1 MKAVIFDLDGTLLD
15 TIEDIADSM
24 NHVLDLYGFPRHSIA
39 EYKLFVGDGAANLV
53 KRSVSGSGASDTML
67 GQLEEG
73 YRAEYLKRHADKTK
87 PYDGIPE
94 LLAALADRGI
104 KKAVLS
110 NKPHD
115 STEKVIAHYFPN
127 IEFDA
132 VIGQQPGRPIKP
144 DPGSALEIVGILGVK
159 KEDVIYIG
167 DTGTDMLTAKAAGLK
182 AVGAL
187 WGFRDESELAAN
199 GADLLAWQPMD
210 LIREGDKDDDEIGN
224 IIVYRE

>member
-24 NHVLDLYGFPRHSIA
+24 NDVLDRYGFPRHSIA

-53 KRSVSGSGASDTML
+53 RRSVCGADVTGDTL
-67 GQLEEG
+67 ARLEEG

-94 LLAALADRGI
+94 LLKALADRGV
-104 KKAVLS
+104 KLAVLS

-115 STEKVIAHYFPN
+115 STEKVMAYYFPDVA
-127 IEFDA
+127 FDA
-132 VIGQQPGRPIKP
+132 LIGQRPGRPIKP
-144 DPGSALEIVGILGVK
+144 DPCGAFEILEFLGAE
-159 KEDVIYIG
+159 KEEVLYIG
-167 DTGTDMLTAKAAGLK
+167 DTDTDMLTAKAAGLK

-187 WGFRDESELAAN
+187 WGFRDKAELAAN
-199 GADLLAWQPMD
+199 GADLYAVHPMD
-210 LIREGDKDDDEIGN
+210 LVDLLLL
-224 IIVYRE
+224 